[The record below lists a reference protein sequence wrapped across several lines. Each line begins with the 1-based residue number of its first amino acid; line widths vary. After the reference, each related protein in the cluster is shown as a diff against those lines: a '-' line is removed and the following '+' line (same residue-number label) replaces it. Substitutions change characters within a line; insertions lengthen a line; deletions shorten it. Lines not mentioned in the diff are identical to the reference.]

1 MEKAG
6 IEPAATTLAGRV
18 RYLSCHPHSGAEGS
32 RTPGLFD
39 ATEALF
45 LLSYSPMAA
54 AAMPRRQS
62 AGMAA
67 CRVMLTLW
75 TCQ

>member
-1 MEKAG
+1 
-6 IEPAATTLAGRV
+6 
-18 RYLSCHPHSGAEGS
+18 
-32 RTPGLFD
+32 
-39 ATEALF
+39 
-45 LLSYSPMAA
+45 MAA